1 MDSNDKSIVSIT
13 LEKGYKLVQEKKDKD
28 DTPRYHRIAITKGNR
43 MDLLEAQT
51 REQERVIKGL
61 ENRNNKLEEYV
72 RNTLVE
78 HEKANKG
85 LWTSLG
91 LAMFSIV
98 LTVVTNILFK

>member
-1 MDSNDKSIVSIT
+1 MSD
-13 LEKGYKLVQEKKDKD
+13 EKVQELLLKLIEDVATINAKLDSINEQ
-28 DTPRYHRIAITKGNR
+28 RLANR

-78 HEKANKG
+78 HNKANKA

-91 LAMFSIV
+91 LAMFSII
-98 LTVVTNILFK
+98 LTVIANILF

>member
-1 MDSNDKSIVSIT
+1 MSD
-13 LEKGYKLVQEKKDKD
+13 EKVQELLLKLIEDVATINAKLDSINEQ
-28 DTPRYHRIAITKGNR
+28 RLANR
-43 MDLLEAQT
+43 MDLIEAQT

-91 LAMFSIV
+91 LAMFSII
-98 LTVVTNILFK
+98 LTVITNILF

>member
-1 MDSNDKSIVSIT
+1 MSD
-13 LEKGYKLVQEKKDKD
+13 EKVQELLLKLIEDVATINAKLDSINEQ
-28 DTPRYHRIAITKGNR
+28 RLANR
-43 MDLLEAQT
+43 MDLIEAQT

-91 LAMFSIV
+91 LAMFSII
-98 LTVVTNILFK
+98 LTVIASILF

>member
-1 MDSNDKSIVSIT
+1 MSD
-13 LEKGYKLVQEKKDKD
+13 EKVQELLLKLIEDV
-28 DTPRYHRIAITKGNR
+28 AIINAKLDSINEQRLANR

-61 ENRNNKLEEYV
+61 ENRNNKMEEYV

-91 LAMFSIV
+91 LAMFSII
-98 LTVVTNILFK
+98 LTVITNILF

>member
-1 MDSNDKSIVSIT
+1 MSD
-13 LEKGYKLVQEKKDKD
+13 EKVQELLLKLIEDVATINAKLDS
-28 DTPRYHRIAITKGNR
+28 INEQGLASR
-43 MDLLEAQT
+43 MDLIEAQT

-61 ENRNNKLEEYV
+61 ENRNSKLEEYV

-78 HEKANKG
+78 YEKANKG

-91 LAMFSIV
+91 LTMFSIV

>member
-1 MDSNDKSIVSIT
+1 MSD
-13 LEKGYKLVQEKKDKD
+13 EKVQELLLKLIEDVATINAKLDSINEQ
-28 DTPRYHRIAITKGNR
+28 RLANR
-43 MDLLEAQT
+43 MDLIEAQT

-85 LWTSLG
+85 LWTSLA
-91 LAMFSIV
+91 LAMFSII
-98 LTVVTNILFK
+98 LTVITSILF

>member
-1 MDSNDKSIVSIT
+1 MSD
-13 LEKGYKLVQEKKDKD
+13 EKVQELLLKLIEDVATINAKLDSINEQ
-28 DTPRYHRIAITKGNR
+28 RLANR

-78 HEKANKG
+78 HNKTNKA

-91 LAMFSIV
+91 LAMFSVV
-98 LTVVTNILFK
+98 LTVITSILF

>member
-1 MDSNDKSIVSIT
+1 MSD
-13 LEKGYKLVQEKKDKD
+13 EKVQELLLKLIEDVATINAKLDSINEQ
-28 DTPRYHRIAITKGNR
+28 RLASRL
-43 MDLLEAQT
+43 DLIEAQT

-61 ENRNNKLEEYV
+61 ENRNNKLEDYV

-91 LAMFSIV
+91 LAMFSII
-98 LTVVTNILFK
+98 LTVITNILF

>member
-1 MDSNDKSIVSIT
+1 MSD
-13 LEKGYKLVQEKKDKD
+13 EKVQELLLKLIEDVATINAKLDNINEQ
-28 DTPRYHRIAITKGNR
+28 RLASRL
-43 MDLLEAQT
+43 DLIEAQT

-78 HEKANKG
+78 NEKANKA

-91 LAMFSIV
+91 LAMFSVILTV
-98 LTVVTNILFK
+98 LTNIIF

>member
-1 MDSNDKSIVSIT
+1 MSD
-13 LEKGYKLVQEKKDKD
+13 EKVQELLLKLIEDVATINAKLDSINEQ
-28 DTPRYHRIAITKGNR
+28 RLANR
-43 MDLLEAQT
+43 LDLIEAQT

-91 LAMFSIV
+91 LAMFSII
-98 LTVVTNILFK
+98 LTVITNILF

>member
-1 MDSNDKSIVSIT
+1 MSD
-13 LEKGYKLVQEKKDKD
+13 EKVQELLLKLIEDVATINAKLDSINEQ
-28 DTPRYHRIAITKGNR
+28 RLANR

-91 LAMFSIV
+91 LAMFSII
-98 LTVVTNILFK
+98 LTVITNILF

>member
-1 MDSNDKSIVSIT
+1 MSD
-13 LEKGYKLVQEKKDKD
+13 EKVQELLLKLIEDVATINAKLDSINEQ
-28 DTPRYHRIAITKGNR
+28 RLASR
-43 MDLLEAQT
+43 MDLIEAQT
-51 REQERVIKGL
+51 REQERVIKAL

-91 LAMFSIV
+91 LAMFSVV
-98 LTVVTNILFK
+98 LTVITTFLF

>member
-1 MDSNDKSIVSIT
+1 MSD
-13 LEKGYKLVQEKKDKD
+13 EKVQELLLKLIEDVATINAKLDSINEQ
-28 DTPRYHRIAITKGNR
+28 RLANR

-72 RNTLVE
+72 TNTLVE

-91 LAMFSIV
+91 LAMFSII
-98 LTVVTNILFK
+98 LTVITNILF

>member
-1 MDSNDKSIVSIT
+1 MSD
-13 LEKGYKLVQEKKDKD
+13 EKVQELLLKLIEDVATINAKLDSINEQ
-28 DTPRYHRIAITKGNR
+28 RLANR
-43 MDLLEAQT
+43 MDLIEAQT

-61 ENRNNKLEEYV
+61 ENRNNKMEEYV

-91 LAMFSIV
+91 LAMFSII
-98 LTVVTNILFK
+98 LTVITSILF

>member
-1 MDSNDKSIVSIT
+1 MSD
-13 LEKGYKLVQEKKDKD
+13 EKVQELLLKLIEDVA
-28 DTPRYHRIAITKGNR
+28 TINTKLDSINEQR
-43 MDLLEAQT
+43 LASRLDLIEAQT

-61 ENRNNKLEEYV
+61 ENRNSKLEEYV

-91 LAMFSIV
+91 LVMFSII
-98 LTVVTNILFK
+98 LTVITNILF

>member
-1 MDSNDKSIVSIT
+1 MSD
-13 LEKGYKLVQEKKDKD
+13 EKVQELLLKLIEDVA
-28 DTPRYHRIAITKGNR
+28 TINTKLDSINEQR
-43 MDLLEAQT
+43 LASRLDLIEAQT

-61 ENRNNKLEEYV
+61 ENRNGKLEEYV

-91 LAMFSIV
+91 LAMFSII
-98 LTVVTNILFK
+98 LTVISNILF

>member
-1 MDSNDKSIVSIT
+1 MSD
-13 LEKGYKLVQEKKDKD
+13 EKVQELLLKLIEDVATINAKLDSINEQ
-28 DTPRYHRIAITKGNR
+28 RLANR

-72 RNTLVE
+72 HNTLVE

-91 LAMFSIV
+91 LAMFSII
-98 LTVVTNILFK
+98 LTVITNILF

>member
-1 MDSNDKSIVSIT
+1 MSD
-13 LEKGYKLVQEKKDKD
+13 EKVQELLLKLIEDVATINAKLDSFNEQ
-28 DTPRYHRIAITKGNR
+28 RLASR
-43 MDLLEAQT
+43 MDLIEAQT

-72 RNTLVE
+72 RNTLVD

-91 LAMFSIV
+91 LAMFSII
-98 LTVVTNILFK
+98 LTVITNILF

>member
-1 MDSNDKSIVSIT
+1 MSD
-13 LEKGYKLVQEKKDKD
+13 EKVQELLLKLIEDVATINAKLDSINEQ
-28 DTPRYHRIAITKGNR
+28 RLANR

-72 RNTLVE
+72 RNTLVD
-78 HEKANKG
+78 HEKTNKG

-91 LAMFSIV
+91 LVMFSII
-98 LTVVTNILFK
+98 LTVITNILF

>member
-1 MDSNDKSIVSIT
+1 MSD
-13 LEKGYKLVQEKKDKD
+13 EKVQELLLKLIEDVATINAKLDSINEQ
-28 DTPRYHRIAITKGNR
+28 RLANR
-43 MDLLEAQT
+43 MDLIEAQT

-91 LAMFSIV
+91 LAMFSII
-98 LTVVTNILFK
+98 LTVITSILF

>member
-1 MDSNDKSIVSIT
+1 MSD
-13 LEKGYKLVQEKKDKD
+13 EKVQELLLKLIEDVATINAKLDSINEQ
-28 DTPRYHRIAITKGNR
+28 RLASR
-43 MDLLEAQT
+43 MDLIEAQT

-78 HEKANKG
+78 KDKTNKG

-91 LAMFSIV
+91 LAMFSVV
-98 LTVVTNILFK
+98 LTVLTTFLF

>member
-1 MDSNDKSIVSIT
+1 MSD
-13 LEKGYKLVQEKKDKD
+13 EKVQELLLKLIEDVATINAKLDSINEQ
-28 DTPRYHRIAITKGNR
+28 RLASR
-43 MDLLEAQT
+43 MDLIEAQT

-78 HEKANKG
+78 IDKTNKG

-91 LAMFSIV
+91 LAMFSVV
-98 LTVVTNILFK
+98 LTVLTTILF

>member
-1 MDSNDKSIVSIT
+1 MSD
-13 LEKGYKLVQEKKDKD
+13 EKVQELLLKLIEDVA
-28 DTPRYHRIAITKGNR
+28 TINTKLDSINEQR
-43 MDLLEAQT
+43 LASRLDLIEAQT

-72 RNTLVE
+72 RNTLVD

-91 LAMFSIV
+91 LAMFSII
-98 LTVVTNILFK
+98 LTVITNILF